1 MRPSKLTI
9 RTNKRKESEESFK
22 EIDST
27 RLLRGEEQKIRFA
40 EDFLPR
46 KVMTSKYG
54 VLSAFDEIGFT
65 FPSLLRAQGL
75 DEFMHVQQEIYPH
88 LVKVF

>member
-1 MRPSKLTI
+1 MFNFRLITLRVTSGKSGSYKKLC
-9 RTNKRKESEESFK
+9 FV
-22 EIDST
+22 
-27 RLLRGEEQKIRFA
+27 

-46 KVMTSKYG
+46 QVMTPNYG